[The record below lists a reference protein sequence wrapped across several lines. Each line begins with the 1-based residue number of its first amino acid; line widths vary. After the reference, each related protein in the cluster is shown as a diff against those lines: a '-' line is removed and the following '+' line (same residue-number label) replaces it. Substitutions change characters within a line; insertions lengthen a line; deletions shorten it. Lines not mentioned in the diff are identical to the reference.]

1 MEVFVKVGGAG
12 TSTRGR
18 GPPATGASDG
28 SMGASAVAGREA
40 EAVRLDAG
48 SGDTVGGGTFEN

>member
-12 TSTRGR
+12 TSTEEEDGLPQA
-18 GPPATGASDG
+18 PPIGAST
-28 SMGASAVAGREA
+28 VAGREA
-40 EAVRLDAG
+40 EAAGLDAG